1 MGLTGS
7 IHKDYFLVRQ
17 EQAGIAI
24 NESDISGKRFV
35 YRAAGRRSMRLI
47 LRADH
52 RLEGAPSINEHS
64 WEIENGKL
72 VLRHRAGHPT
82 VELTTSDGEHF
93 TGTDLTTS
101 PPEKARLSPDWRKI
115 FGPLNTLVRE
125 VRYTLRADKRPAPL
139 LLSQAVLMQNSVA
152 VRIGSKTIRWI
163 FPFAG
168 VKRFMAQT
176 ILPWALPG
184 CAVLTGE
191 TPTDFVIGVYLNEAT
206 TTTSFAD
213 MPGQKFLLSVE
224 KETRHPKI
232 ANCHSFVQ
240 NPQPG
245 DDATYIRY
253 SPTLCCWVPPRNT
266 AKTRKCSVVDNGQYA
281 WRVEMI
287 RDLARQ
293 VGDVDIFGKLSGR
306 PLGGY
311 HRSSDSTFGND
322 KYLGIENHCFYL
334 ALERA
339 VADDYITEKFTD
351 AVLCEAVPIYD
362 GAGNIDTYCHPD
374 AYIRASEIGNIDWNN
389 WRSEYERRRPA
400 VEAQKELIRA
410 RLNVFSYFHLLTED
424 LSLLD
429 KTRPITR

>member
-1 MGLTGS
+1 MGSGS
-7 IHKDYFLVRQ
+7 NKDFLLARQ
-17 EQAGIAI
+17 ELAAIAI
-24 NESDISGKRFV
+24 KESDISGKRFV
-35 YRAAGRRSMRLI
+35 YRAGGRRSMRLT

-72 VLRHRAGHPT
+72 VLRHRDGHAT
-82 VELTTSDGEHF
+82 VELITPDGEHF

-101 PPEKARLSPDWRKI
+101 PPESARLSPDWRTA
-115 FGPLNTLVRE
+115 FGPLNALVRE
-125 VRYTLRADKRPAPL
+125 IRYALRADKRPVPL
-139 LLSQAVLMQNSVA
+139 MLSHAALMDNSVA
-152 VRIGSKTIRWI
+152 VRFGSKTIRWI

-168 VKRFMAQT
+168 VKRFMVQA

-184 CAVLTGE
+184 CAVLSGE
-191 TPTDFVIGVYLNEAT
+191 APTDFVIGVYLNDPTITE
-206 TTTSFAD
+206 SFSD
-213 MPGQKFLLSVE
+213 LPGQKFLLSVE
-224 KETRHPKI
+224 KETRHPQI
-232 ANCHSFVQ
+232 ADCHSFVQ

-245 DDATYIRY
+245 DDAAYIRY
-253 SPTLCCWVPPRNT
+253 APTFCCWVPPRDT
-266 AKTRKCSVVDNGQYA
+266 TKTRKCSVVDNGQYA

-287 RDLARQ
+287 GALARRI
-293 VGDVDIFGKLSGR
+293 GDVDIFGKLSGR

-334 ALERA
+334 SLERA

-351 AVLCEAVPIYD
+351 AILCHAVPIYD
-362 GAGNIDTYCHPD
+362 GAGNIDVYSYPD
-374 AYIRASEIGNIDWNN
+374 AYIRPSDVSNIDWNN
-389 WRSEYERRRPA
+389 WRAEYDRRLPA
-400 VEAQKELIRA
+400 VRAQKELIRT

-429 KTRPITR
+429 KIRPITR